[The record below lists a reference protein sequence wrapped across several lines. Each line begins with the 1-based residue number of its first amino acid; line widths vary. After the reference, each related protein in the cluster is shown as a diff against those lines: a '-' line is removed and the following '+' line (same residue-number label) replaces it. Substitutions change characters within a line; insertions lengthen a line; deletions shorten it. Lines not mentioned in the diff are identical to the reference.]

1 MDLQK
6 PFVYVSM
13 EQVWEEIKQ
22 QEEVLANMD
31 HHQEHCI
38 MEVTEIKAMVVEE
51 VVEDIMEEVQ
61 DIVQEEVVD
70 QV

>member
-1 MDLQK
+1 MLVKVDFKHQ
-6 PFVYVSM
+6 
-13 EQVWEEIKQ
+13 EEI
-22 QEEVLANMD
+22 LADMG

-61 DIVQEEVVD
+61 DIVQEVVVD